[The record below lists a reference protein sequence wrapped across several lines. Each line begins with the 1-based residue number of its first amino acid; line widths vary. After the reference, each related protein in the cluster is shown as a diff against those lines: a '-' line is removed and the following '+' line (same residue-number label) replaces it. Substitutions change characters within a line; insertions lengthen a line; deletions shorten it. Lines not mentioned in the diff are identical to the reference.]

1 MTQLKKDDLLPII
14 SIFIKKYNHMHNFGS
29 LLDTLKEFVTDSIVD
44 KKKYDK
50 KVLKSVFKLLRE
62 NVVLNTQF
70 KLYDGFTDFHSED
83 DFTISE
89 YITESINTVKPFSAK
104 QLKEANSLFK
114 SELDKLTN
122 NKPIV
127 ESSGLHSAIFKVLSS
142 NKPSNKSLAKSVI
155 REHIKTNN
163 TRLVESSD
171 YVPTDMLVKVLSERF
186 NKKYSDLSES
196 DLNLIKTVVE
206 KNGEKKEQNFKQ
218 VVKEC
223 IEAVNTQL
231 SENDSTVKEKLLSVK
246 ERLLEMSYNG
256 DSYEVDMVRIIGL
269 KNSLM

>member
-1 MTQLKKDDLLPII
+1 
-14 SIFIKKYNHMHNFGS
+14 
-29 LLDTLKEFVTDSIVD
+29 
-44 KKKYDK
+44 
-50 KVLKSVFKLLRE
+50 
-62 NVVLNTQF
+62 
-70 KLYDGFTDFHSED
+70 
-83 DFTISE
+83 
-89 YITESINTVKPFSAK
+89 
-104 QLKEANSLFK
+104 
-114 SELDKLTN
+114 
-122 NKPIV
+122 
-127 ESSGLHSAIFKVLSS
+127 
-142 NKPSNKSLAKSVI
+142 
-155 REHIKTNN
+155 
-163 TRLVESSD
+163 LVESSD

-206 KNGEKKEQNFKQ
+206 KNGEKKEQNFNQ

>member
-1 MTQLKKDDLLPII
+1 
-14 SIFIKKYNHMHNFGS
+14 MHNFGP

-44 KKKYDK
+44 KKPYDK
-50 KVLKSVFKLLRE
+50 KALKSVFKLMRE
-62 NVVLNTQF
+62 NSTLNAQF
-70 KLYDGFTDFHSED
+70 KLYDGFTGFHSED

-89 YITESINTVKPFSAK
+89 YITESISTVKKFSTK
-104 QLKEANSLFK
+104 ELKTANNLFK
-114 SELDKLTN
+114 SELGKLTG
-122 NKPIV
+122 NKAIV
-127 ESSGLHSAIFKVLSS
+127 ESSGLHSAIFKVLAS
-142 NKPSNKSLAKSVI
+142 NKPSEKSLAKNVI
-155 REHIKTNN
+155 KEHIKANKP
-163 TRLVESSD
+163 RLVESFD

-218 VVKEC
+218 VTKEC
-223 IEAVNTQL
+223 IEAVNAQL
-231 SENDSTVKEKLLSVK
+231 SESDSTVKEKLLSVK

-269 KNSLM
+269 KNSLV